1 MTRGPFLQH
10 LDGSVQLDTGHQTK
24 VSLVDGSE
32 NGSMFSEVRLG
43 TISVG
48 DLARSERFYHDAF
61 GYVGKGNG
69 VLRAEDDDGRV
80 GEAWMMPAGMTA
92 GYSVVGPAE
101 CESCLLRIVE
111 FDSPGEL
118 IWGDVPAGKV
128 IGLYALNIRP
138 PDIHTGWERIVAAGG
153 TVKYP
158 PTHWNLSDGS
168 AWDSQIYDPD
178 GVLIDAWSVE
188 GEIADRSADVGRRR
202 GSLPGRRRPSCVQG

>member
-1 MTRGPFLQH
+1 MTHGPFLQH
-10 LDGSVQLDTGHQTK
+10 LDGSVQVDTGHQTK
-24 VSLVDGSE
+24 VSLVDGSG

-61 GYVGKGNG
+61 GYVGKGSG
-69 VLRAEDDDGRV
+69 VVRAADDRGRV

-111 FDSPGEL
+111 FDSPGEP

-128 IGLYALNIRP
+128 IGL
-138 PDIHTGWERIVAAGG
+138 
-153 TVKYP
+153 
-158 PTHWNLSDGS
+158 
-168 AWDSQIYDPD
+168 
-178 GVLIDAWSVE
+178 
-188 GEIADRSADVGRRR
+188 
-202 GSLPGRRRPSCVQG
+202 